1 VVTQL
6 DPARVT
12 ERPLD
17 LRVAYS
23 TDPGGR
29 ANNEDAIAVSELPDF
44 DTGDGLPVEAMMLA
58 LADGMGGHQR
68 GEVASQLAVDT
79 TRDVIL
85 ADPAGDVVPLLKQAF
100 RRANDQIFAG
110 WQAEGQAQM
119 MGTTLIA
126 TIIRGKY
133 ATVASI
139 GDSRAYLI
147 RAGKAQQI
155 TRDHTLVADQV
166 AQGLMT
172 ADEARES
179 PHRNIV
185 LHALGH
191 RQKLDSRLP
200 NVFEFTLLEE
210 DRLLICSDGFN
221 DVVPDDEIARIVL
234 EYDPE
239 LVAARLV
246 SVAKERGTSDNVS
259 AIVATAMPKQDLAM
273 ANAPT
278 ASLSK
283 RSGGDMGPIVYIGAS
298 VIVAIIAIV
307 LLAYFLI

>member
-6 DPARVT
+6 DPNRVA

-17 LRVAYS
+17 LRVSYA

-44 DTGDGLPVEAMMLA
+44 DAGDGAPVESRMMA

-79 TRDVIL
+79 ARDVIL
-85 ADPAGDVVPLLKQAF
+85 ADPSGDVVPLLKQAF

-110 WQAEGQAQM
+110 WQGEGQSQM
-119 MGTTLIA
+119 MGTTLIT
-126 TIIRGKY
+126 TIVRGKY
-133 ATVASI
+133 VTVASI

-166 AQGLMT
+166 AQGLIT
-172 ADEARES
+172 AEEARES

-210 DRLLICSDGFN
+210 DRFLICSDGFN

-234 EYDPE
+234 DYDPE
-239 LVAARLV
+239 LVAERLV
-246 SVAKERGTSDNVS
+246 SVAKERGTNDNVS
-259 AIVATAMPKQDLAM
+259 AIVATAMPKPDLLM

-283 RSGGDMGPIVYIGAS
+283 PSGANIGPVVYIAAS
-298 VIVAIIAIV
+298 VVIALIAII

>member
-1 VVTQL
+1 
-6 DPARVT
+6 
-12 ERPLD
+12 
-17 LRVAYS
+17 
-23 TDPGGR
+23 
-29 ANNEDAIAVSELPDF
+29 
-44 DTGDGLPVEAMMLA
+44 MLA

-79 TRDVIL
+79 TKDVIL

-100 RRANDQIFAG
+100 RRANDQIFAA
-110 WQAEGQAQM
+110 WQPEGQSQM

-147 RAGKAQQI
+147 RAGRAQQI

-172 ADEARES
+172 AEEARES

-234 EYDPE
+234 DYDPDQ
-239 LVAARLV
+239 VAQRLV
-246 SVAKERGTSDNVS
+246 SVAKERGTNDNVS
-259 AIVATAMPKQDLAM
+259 AIVATAMPKPDLVM

-283 RSGGDMGPIVYIGAS
+283 RGAGSDLGPIVYIAAS
-298 VIVAIIAIV
+298 VVVAIIAIV